1 MIAERILTLEGAPLH
16 TFSEYKKLA
25 KVPVVENIYSDIEAV
40 KLVVNSLSELLK
52 IELAILELSAEAND
66 EGTNSMMR
74 DFIAAQEKTIWMMNA
89 WLG

>member
-25 KVPVVENIYSDIEAV
+25 KVPVVDNISSDIEAV

-52 IELAILELSAEAND
+52 IERAI
-66 EGTNSMMR
+66 
-74 DFIAAQEKTIWMMNA
+74 
-89 WLG
+89 